1 MSNVHPC
8 IIEQDASLRALQPVA
23 TGDRQYHENWLQNL
37 LFKHPDL
44 LPIAD
49 IDPGFG
55 KLIPLARE
63 VPVSS
68 GYIDVLY
75 ATADGSLC
83 LVETKLWRNPEAHRT
98 VLAQLLDYAKA
109 LTRLDF
115 SEFRACVQEAASRN
129 GHAANLDGMI
139 TRSLGGS
146 GFNSVDFEANVRRA
160 LASGDFLLL
169 IVGDRIRPEVVLL
182 SDILGTAPNL
192 EFSLALV
199 EMNFY
204 HLNSQ
209 EEWPMLAAPT
219 VVGRS
224 HEVTRA
230 VVRIRYE
237 EKRPEVDVA
246 AVEEQ
251 NDSAGRTSPEIF
263 LKSLPSGLDEV
274 FRPYIEHWMAGSH
287 TVYWGKIGFSLR
299 HHGQDKKKKRYTF
312 FDAYPTYISVV
323 KEEWVAEREIPQE
336 IYREYREAVSN
347 IPEVQQTFSRGGR
360 YVYYAKLTID
370 ETRVLLE
377 ATDHL
382 AVALTDREAAVW
394 KA

>member
-1 MSNVHPC
+1 MSNVHPR
-8 IIEQDASLRALQPVA
+8 IIDRDANLCALQPVG
-23 TGDRQYHENWLQNL
+23 TGTQQFDESWLQQL
-37 LFKHPDL
+37 LFEHPDL

-49 IDPGFG
+49 IDPTFG
-55 KLIPLARE
+55 KLIPLVRE
-63 VPVSS
+63 FPVSS

-75 ATADGSLC
+75 ATADGQLC

-98 VLAQLLDYAKA
+98 VLAQLLDYAKDIG
-109 LTRLDF
+109 RLDYA
-115 SEFRACVQEAASRN
+115 EFKARIEAAASRSGQAIN
-129 GHAANLDGMI
+129 LYEMIKRSVAAHD
-139 TRSLGGS
+139 
-146 GFNSVDFEANVRRA
+146 FDSVDFEANARRA
-160 LASGDFLLL
+160 LAAGEFLLL

-182 SDILGTAPNL
+182 SDIMGAAPHL

-204 HLNSQ
+204 HLNGK

-230 VVRIRYE
+230 VVCIRYE

-251 NDSAGRTSPEIF
+251 NDSVGHTSPEVF

-274 FRPYIEHWMAGSH
+274 FRPYIEHWKAGSH

-299 HHGQDKKKKRYTF
+299 HHGQDKKKHTF

-382 AVALTDREAAVW
+382 AIALTDREAAVW